1 MAPFSMPWRGLC
13 AVLVG
18 VVLTGCEAP
27 PPGVEPDEG
36 PGDVRAPVV
45 DFAVGISDSDADTFT
60 HPAWSG
66 LNVRRARAV
75 VPYDVAQRPT
85 TDARRQSFEAWL
97 QATAARGVEPY
108 VTLGPSDRSKAAN
121 GKFLAP
127 TDTEFRAAFEA
138 FHATYPAITLV
149 GAWNEPNFPNTVLQ
163 SGVPLDQATCAS
175 EDLESCGPLRAAFYY
190 RLVVSICP
198 ECTVAA
204 GEFDA
209 TPNDPYWER
218 YRVFLRSHRPK
229 LWSVH
234 THHDANRYQSGGHHC
249 VPGDLSCTTRTFVDW
264 LGGLDTSWDVGH
276 IWLTEVG
283 AFYRNADGQV
293 FGDASQRDTTKFI
306 LRLPNISSRITRI
319 YYYNYSNR
327 CSTAANCAMQDR
339 GLIAPEPLDGSALS
353 YDTAGRLRP
362 SYAVIRDRDTNGP

>member
-1 MAPFSMPWRGLC
+1 MRSSSKPWSCLC
-13 AVLVG
+13 VVLVG
-18 VVLTGCEAP
+18 VSLGGCDAP
-27 PPGVEPDEG
+27 PQQSRGEDGEG
-36 PGDVRAPVV
+36 ESRGAAV
-45 DFAVGISDSDADTFT
+45 DFAVGISDSDPDTFT

-85 TDARRQSFEAWL
+85 TDSRRQTFEAWL
-97 QATAARGVEPY
+97 QATAAQGVEPY
-108 VTLGPSDRSKAAN
+108 VTLGPSDRYKVAS
-121 GKFLAP
+121 GKYLAP
-127 TDTEFRAAFEA
+127 TDVEYRAAFEA
-138 FHATYPAITLV
+138 FHAAYPAVTLV

-163 SGVPLDQATCAS
+163 SGVPLDQAACDS
-175 EDLESCGPLRAAFYY
+175 EDLERCGPLRAAFYY
-190 RLVVSICP
+190 RLVVSLCP
-198 ECTVAA
+198 ECTVVA

-209 TPNDPYWER
+209 TPNDPYWDR

-249 VPGDLSCTTRTFVDW
+249 VPGDMSCTTRTFVNW
-264 LGGLDTSWDVGH
+264 LGGLDSSWDVGH

-293 FGDASQRDTTKFI
+293 FGDASQRDTAKFI
-306 LRLPNISSRITRI
+306 LRLPNLSARITRV
-319 YYYNYSNR
+319 YYYNYANR
-327 CSTAANCAMQDR
+327 CSTAATCAMQDR
-339 GLIAPEPLDGSALS
+339 GIIAPEPLDGSPLS

-362 SYAVIRDRDTNGP
+362 AYAVIRDRDTNGP